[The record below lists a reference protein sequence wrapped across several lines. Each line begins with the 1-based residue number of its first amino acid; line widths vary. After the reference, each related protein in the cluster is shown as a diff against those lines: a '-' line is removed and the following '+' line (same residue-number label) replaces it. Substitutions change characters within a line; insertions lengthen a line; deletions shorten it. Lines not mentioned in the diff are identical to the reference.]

1 MNYGPL
7 IFLAAFLAMAGSWF
21 GFVLTPQLQVGRL
34 QQTNTV
40 PGGVQYPIARP
51 GLGKEGIQVYR
62 ANGCAYCHS
71 QQVGQTATVCEV
83 RLTEAGTNQPALV
96 SALLQLR
103 PAVSESEAK
112 RWLTQL
118 PKTVLQGIKI
128 ESAEGAV
135 KSLKVG
141 DAKAELWIVPVGP
154 DIERGWGKR
163 RTVAEDFLFDYPVM
177 LGAQRIG
184 PDLANVGERRPDAN
198 WHLRHLYAPR
208 LEVENSTM
216 PPYRFLFETH
226 RIERMPSPDALQLP
240 PSLAPPPGYE
250 IVPKPE
256 AKALVGYLASLRAD
270 APLFV
275 APLTE
280 PPPPPAETNAPA
292 TAPGTATN
300 AAIKPFTPE
309 EILAVPE
316 ANRKK

>member
-1 MNYGPL
+1 MKGLAPL
-7 IFLAAFLAMAGSWF
+7 IRGILGTF
-21 GFVLTPQLQVGRL
+21 GFSWLGLILIPNYQIGHLDPQMDEEATDVYPLPRSGMAERGRH
-34 QQTNTV
+34 
-40 PGGVQYPIARP
+40 
-51 GLGKEGIQVYR
+51 VYV

-71 QQVGQTATVCEV
+71 QQVYQSATVCEV

-103 PAVSESEAK
+103 PGVSEVEAK
-112 RWLTQL
+112 QWLTQL
-118 PKTVLQGIKI
+118 PKTVLQGVKI
-128 ESAEGAV
+128 EAADAVV
-135 KSLKVG
+135 KSLRVG

-163 RTVAEDFLFDYPVM
+163 RTVAEDFLYDYPVM
-177 LGAQRIG
+177 LGALRIG

-208 LEVENSTM
+208 LEVENSAM

-226 RIERMPSPDALQLP
+226 RIERAPSPDALMLP
-240 PSLAPPPGYE
+240 ASLAPPPGYE

-275 APLTE
+275 APLTV
-280 PPPPPAETNAPA
+280 PPLPPAETNAPA
-292 TAPGTATN
+292 AAAGTTN
-300 AAIKPFTPE
+300 ASPASPPPK
-309 EILAVPE
+309 
-316 ANRKK
+316 